1 MTKKQQRAEN
11 LSRHYFNIAQL
22 YQQTTGK
29 EITQDEAK
37 KISNKLRKLE
47 RLATIETT
55 AQNNGYYIEPTP
67 LDWKTGRAE
76 KLRLKLDEQGSCPES
91 DAKLN
96 EIEKQVQKIFDNKLE
111 GFFINYDSRG
121 YALKIKAEN
130 SSLGQD
136 WGGYYILS
144 PEIN

>member
-1 MTKKQQRAEN
+1 MNKKQQRAEN
-11 LSRHYFNIAQL
+11 LSRHYFNISQL

-29 EITQDEAK
+29 EITQDQAK

-47 RLATIETT
+47 KLATIETT
-55 AQNNGYYIEPTP
+55 AQNDGYYIEPTL
-67 LDWKTGRAE
+67 LDWKNGRAE
-76 KLRLKLDEQGSCPES
+76 KMRLKLDEDGSCPES
-91 DAKLN
+91 DAKLD

-121 YALKIKAEN
+121 YALKIKADN
-130 SSLGQD
+130 NPLGKD

-144 PEIN
+144 PEIQ

>member
-1 MTKKQQRAEN
+1 MNKKQQRAEN
-11 LSRHYFNIAQL
+11 LNRHYFNIAQL

-29 EITQDEAK
+29 EITQDQAK

-47 RLATIETT
+47 TIETT
-55 AQNNGYYIEPTP
+55 AQNNGYYVEPSP

-76 KLRLKLDEQGSCPES
+76 KMHLKLDEDGSCPES
-91 DAKLN
+91 DAKLD

-111 GFFINYDSRG
+111 GLFINYDSRG
-121 YALKIKAEN
+121 YALKIKADN
-130 SSLGQD
+130 SPLGQD

-144 PEIN
+144 PEIQ

>member
-1 MTKKQQRAEN
+1 MNKKQQRAEN

-22 YQQTTGK
+22 YQQTTGN
-29 EITQDEAK
+29 EITQDQAK

-91 DAKLN
+91 DAKLD
-96 EIEKQVQKIFDNKLE
+96 EIIKQVQKIFDNKLE

-121 YALKIKAEN
+121 YALKIKADN
-130 SSLGQD
+130 NPLGQD

>member
-29 EITQDEAK
+29 EITQQEAK
-37 KISNKLRKLE
+37 NISNKLRRLE

-96 EIEKQVQKIFDNKLE
+96 EIEKQVQNIFDNKLT

-121 YALKIKAEN
+121 YALKIKAAN
-130 SSLGQD
+130 NPLGQD

>member
-1 MTKKQQRAEN
+1 MNKKQQRTEN

-22 YQQTTGK
+22 YQQTTGN
-29 EITQDEAK
+29 EITQDQAK

-76 KLRLKLDEQGSCPES
+76 KMQLKLDEEGNCPES
-91 DAKLN
+91 DIKLD
-96 EIEKQVQKIFDNKLE
+96 EIKKQVQKIFDNKLE

-121 YALKIKAEN
+121 YALKIKAN
-130 SSLGQD
+130 NNPLGQD

>member
-11 LSRHYFNIAQL
+11 LNRHYFNIAQL

-29 EITQDEAK
+29 GITQQEAK
-37 KISNKLRKLE
+37 NISNKLRRLE

-76 KLRLKLDEQGSCPES
+76 KLRLKLDEQSSCPES

-96 EIEKQVQKIFDNKLE
+96 EIEKQVQKIFDNKLT

-121 YALKIKAEN
+121 YALKIKADN
-130 SSLGQD
+130 NPLGQD

>member
-29 EITQDEAK
+29 EITQDQAK

-55 AQNNGYYIEPTP
+55 AQNNGYYIEPTA

-76 KLRLKLDEQGSCPES
+76 KMQLKLDEEGNCPES
-91 DAKLN
+91 DIKID
-96 EIEKQVQKIFDNKLE
+96 EIKKQVQKIFDNKLE

-121 YALKIKAEN
+121 YALKIKAETN
-130 SSLGQD
+130 PLGQD

>member
-11 LSRHYFNIAQL
+11 LNRHYYNIGQL

-29 EITQDEAK
+29 EITQDQAK

-55 AQNNGYYIEPTP
+55 AQNNGYYTEPTP

-76 KLRLKLDEQGSCPES
+76 KMSLKLDEDGNCPES
-91 DAKLN
+91 DIKLD
-96 EIEKQVQKIFDNKLE
+96 EILKQVQKIFDNKLE
-111 GFFINYDSRG
+111 GLFINYDSRG

-130 SSLGQD
+130 SPLGQD

>member
-29 EITQDEAK
+29 EITQEKAK
-37 KISNKLRKLE
+37 KISNKLRRLE

-55 AQNNGYYIEPTP
+55 AQNNGYYIEPTA

-76 KLRLKLDEQGSCPES
+76 KLRLKLDEEGNCPES
-91 DAKLN
+91 DIKLE
-96 EIEKQVQKIFDNKLE
+96 EIKKQVQKIFDNKLE

-121 YALKIKAEN
+121 YALKIKAEKN
-130 SSLGQD
+130 PLGQD

-144 PEIN
+144 PEIQ

>member
-1 MTKKQQRAEN
+1 MNKKQQRAEN
-11 LSRHYFNIAQL
+11 LIRHYFNIAQL

-29 EITQDEAK
+29 EITQQEAK
-37 KISNKLRKLE
+37 NISNKLRKLE

-76 KLRLKLDEQGSCPES
+76 KLHLKLDEQGSCPES
-91 DAKLN
+91 DAKLD
-96 EIEKQVQKIFDNKLE
+96 EIIKKVQKIFDNKLE

-121 YALKIKAEN
+121 YALKIKADN
-130 SSLGQD
+130 SPLGQD

-144 PEIN
+144 PEIQ

>member
-1 MTKKQQRAEN
+1 MNKKQQRAEN
-11 LSRHYFNIAQL
+11 LNRHYFNIAQL
-22 YQQTTGK
+22 YQQTTVK
-29 EITQDEAK
+29 EITQDQAK

-55 AQNNGYYIEPTP
+55 AQNNGYYVEPSP

-76 KLRLKLDEQGSCPES
+76 KMHLKLDEDGSCPES
-91 DAKLN
+91 DAKLD

-111 GFFINYDSRG
+111 GLFINYDSRG
-121 YALKIKAEN
+121 YALKIKADN
-130 SSLGQD
+130 SPLGQD

-144 PEIN
+144 PEIQ

>member
-1 MTKKQQRAEN
+1 MNKKQQRAEN
-11 LSRHYFNIAQL
+11 LNRHYFNISQL

-29 EITQDEAK
+29 EITQDQAK

-55 AQNNGYYIEPTP
+55 AQNNGYYVEPSP

-76 KLRLKLDEQGSCPES
+76 KMHLKLDEDGSCPES
-91 DAKLN
+91 DAKLD

-111 GFFINYDSRG
+111 GLFINYDSRG
-121 YALKIKAEN
+121 YALKIKADN
-130 SSLGQD
+130 NPLGQD